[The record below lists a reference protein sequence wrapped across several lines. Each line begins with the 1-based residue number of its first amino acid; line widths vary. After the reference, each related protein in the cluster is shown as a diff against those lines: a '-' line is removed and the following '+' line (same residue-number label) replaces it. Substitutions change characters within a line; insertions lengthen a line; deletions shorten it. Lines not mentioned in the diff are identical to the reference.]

1 MKLKKRVR
9 HEKLQEERQ
18 RTVRQLRE
26 ARGNNGQLLLRVLSR
41 APRRV
46 RVGHLAYEGHIESGG
61 RKAHVRRAADR
72 HALAG
77 HCVTATVDAHPEQS
91 RSCDG
96 CYMQNGIT
104 DKN

>member
-1 MKLKKRVR
+1 MVSKKIRR
-9 HEKLQEERQ
+9 AEKLQEE

-26 ARGNNGQLLLRVLSR
+26 ARGDNGQLLLRVLSR
-41 APRRV
+41 ATRRV
-46 RVGHLAYEGHIESGG
+46 RIGHLAYEGYVESGG
-61 RKAHVRRAADR
+61 WKAHVRRAADR

-77 HCVTATVDAHPEQS
+77 QSVTAIVDAHPEQS

-104 DKN
+104 DKK